1 MRGGPEGGWGRATE
15 AGHLF
20 TETSPRPLRCVQ
32 NPSTLS
38 PDPRPAG
45 AKATRDPSI
54 RAQVQRAPGPMQEM
68 HHKHLLSHSSCFTER
83 EKEAHQKVSYVH
95 IVRQRPSQYLKH
107 PSPAARWL

>member
-1 MRGGPEGGWGRATE
+1 MGGWGWATE

-32 NPSTLS
+32 NPPPSDLN
-38 PDPRPAG
+38 PDQQVPRLPEIPLLEPRSKG
-45 AKATRDPSI
+45 HQGQPD
-54 RAQVQRAPGPMQEM
+54 
-68 HHKHLLSHSSCFTER
+68 KHLLGQSPCFTER

-95 IVRQRPSQYLKH
+95 IVRQRPSQYLKS